1 MESLY
6 SNVVKNIRTSL
17 YEPYQVDGCKW
28 MLSREID
35 EEMFYDTDVS
45 RGGILADE
53 VGLGKTLMSICMIVG
68 NPKQKTLILLP
79 KSLIHQW
86 KEQILK
92 FTNHIKITIVEN
104 NSVLNEKSEGVFLMS
119 QSLINSKNT
128 IIGNSPAHTVHWDR
142 IIIDEAHI
150 LRNNKSK
157 MFNACCLLKTDIRWA
172 LTATPVVN
180 RMTDFVHI
188 MSWFNVSQYL
198 CQTEKE
204 TVASKFILRRTK
216 QDVAVYNKALILPD
230 CEINVK
236 HIPFHSVDE
245 KKMYIDVFTQE
256 RKKVMNSNNK
266 TITDLLEHLLRI
278 RQLCIHPQLYLD
290 GMSKKSNMDCGNWSL
305 PVTKLE
311 CLLDDLK
318 KQPPYEKTL
327 VFCQFIKEMNIYE
340 ERLTQEGYNVV
351 RLDGSMN
358 IEERN
363 IVIKRFKKNP
373 DINIFLIQIN
383 TGGQGINLQNANHIY
398 IMSPSWN
405 PAIEHQAI
413 GRCHRTGQK
422 NKVYVTKYVISSFD
436 KDIPFIEE
444 NMMKLQEKKKEI
456 IADILKDER
465 IINDGTNYQFE
476 DYGDDVCNIKAMF
489 NLSLINKSS

>member
-1 MESLY
+1 MEKLY
-6 SNVVKNIRTSL
+6 NNVTKNICTSL

-28 MLSREID
+28 MLEREMD
-35 EEMFYDTDVS
+35 EGMFYDTNVS
-45 RGGILADE
+45 KGGILADE

-68 NPKQKTLILLP
+68 NPKPKTLILLP

-86 KEQILK
+86 KEQIGK
-92 FTNHIKITIVEN
+92 FTSNVNITIVES
-104 NSVLNEKSEGVFLMS
+104 NSIIDENINGVFLMS

-128 IIGNSPAHTVHWDR
+128 IIGNSPAHKITWDR

-157 MFNACCLLKTDIRWA
+157 MFHACCMLNTDIRWA
-172 LTATPVVN
+172 LTATPIVN

-188 MSWFNVSQYL
+188 MSWFNVSQFL

-204 TVASKFILRRTK
+204 RVASKFILRRTK
-216 QDVAVYNKALILPD
+216 QDVAMYNEALILPD
-230 CEINVK
+230 CEVNVK
-236 HIPFHSVDE
+236 HVPFNSIDE

-256 RKKVMNSNNK
+256 RKKMLNGKNK
-266 TITDLLEHLLRI
+266 TITDLLEHLLRV

-290 GMSKKSNMDCGNWSL
+290 GMSKKRNIDCGDWL
-305 PVTKLE
+305 KPVTKLE
-311 CLLDDLK
+311 CLIDDLK
-318 KQPPYEKTL
+318 KQPNNEKTL
-327 VFCQFIKEMNIYE
+327 IFCQFIKEMDIYE
-340 ERLTQEGYNVV
+340 ERLKKEGYNIV

-358 IEERN
+358 IEERS
-363 IVIKRFKKNP
+363 IVIARFKKITEVNV
-373 DINIFLIQIN
+373 FLIQIN

-422 NKVYVTKYVISSFD
+422 KKVYVTKYVISSFD

-444 NMMKLQEKKKEI
+444 NMMKLQEKKKKI

-465 IINDGTNYQFE
+465 IINDGTHYHY
-476 DYGDDVCNIKAMF
+476 DTDDCHNIKILF
-489 NLSLINKSS
+489 NLSLMNKV